1 MAMNL
6 MMMSGTLVLT
16 MTRSRRRR
24 RRTTTRKV
32 KAASFCQGWHH
43 HPPPGVR
50 YGQGGREV
58 GRDHG
63 ISQTPRL
70 GQTPW
75 KTRNVLN
82 TLALLVSWPDTT
94 SKGSS
99 NEKGF
104 MGWINFGQLLLGG
117 GEWEGGVCQCLIIE
131 KIVAGMSFIPE
142 ESDENMWRWE
152 AKKDKGYQS
161 CHTPIENCWAWV
173 ATFQFRPLSYI
184 LHQFIIIISSL
195 SRNLL

>member
-16 MTRSRRRR
+16 MMRSRQ
-24 RRTTTRKV
+24 RRTTKV

-82 TLALLVSWPDTT
+82 TLALLLSWPDTT

-99 NEKGF
+99 KLELPIKKDPLGESTLDSYFGKGGF
-104 MGWINFGQLLLGG
+104 ANVWSLKKLLLA
-117 GEWEGGVCQCLIIE
+117 CH
-131 KIVAGMSFIPE
+131 SFIPE

-161 CHTPIENCWAWV
+161 CHTPIENCWACV
-173 ATFQFRPLSYI
+173 ATFQF
-184 LHQFIIIISSL
+184 HHVESL
-195 SRNLL
+195 VSCTNLW